1 MEKQESIDA
10 WFALVPEQAKATA
23 RRLLLEVDNLRREE
37 IIYPPQGDILNALA
51 YVAPED
57 VRAVI
62 LGQDPYHGPGQ
73 AMGLSFSVPKGEK
86 LPPSLR
92 NIYKEMASDLGCS
105 IPVSGDL
112 SAWAQQGVLLLN
124 TTLTVR
130 EHEANSHSKLGWQV
144 VTTAIVEACMR
155 LPQPVVFL
163 AWGRPAIKVIE
174 SAKSRAA
181 KDAFEGGACAGAADS
196 GADDHASSGTAPA
209 VADSSGSLAGRCPF
223 PQVHPQKHAPL
234 ATFGIARGWRSSRFL
249 GLASVLPRKRFAE
262 GMRGRAYRL
271 VACWLIVQ
279 VIPRA
284 MRSAGSLKWL
294 PGFDSNCVGTPLLR
308 NAATTSSVPVAT
320 LRRSRLGV
328 FASLLPSEKYA
339 QSIGQASG
347 VSVAKCAKSGYQSEP
362 EVLAMREKAD
372 ELSAVQV
379 AKSPASE

>member
-73 AMGLSFSVPKGEK
+73 AMGISFSVPNGEK

-181 KDAFEGGACAGAADS
+181 KGAFEGGACAGAADF

-209 VADSSGSLAGRCPF
+209 VADSSGSLAGGTLSRKF
-223 PQVHPQKHAPL
+223 ILKSTHPSPL
-234 ATFGIARGWRSSRFL
+234 SASRAAGDLPAFL
-249 GLASVLPRKRFAE
+249 GSRPFSRANNLLKECGVEPIDWSLA
-262 GMRGRAYRL
+262 G
-271 VACWLIVQ
+271 
-279 VIPRA
+279 
-284 MRSAGSLKWL
+284 
-294 PGFDSNCVGTPLLR
+294 
-308 NAATTSSVPVAT
+308 
-320 LRRSRLGV
+320 
-328 FASLLPSEKYA
+328 
-339 QSIGQASG
+339 
-347 VSVAKCAKSGYQSEP
+347 
-362 EVLAMREKAD
+362 
-372 ELSAVQV
+372 
-379 AKSPASE
+379 

>member
-23 RRLLLEVDNLRREE
+23 RRLLLEVDNLRKEE

-92 NIYKEMASDLGCS
+92 NIYKEMASDLGCG

-163 AWGRPAIKVIE
+163 AWGRPAIKLIE
-174 SAKSRAA
+174 SAKSRASKGA
-181 KDAFEGGACAGAADS
+181 LEGGACAGVADS

-209 VADSSGSLAGRCPF
+209 VADARGSLAGGALSCKF
-223 PQVHPQKHAPL
+223 ILKSTHPSPL
-234 ATFGIARGWRSSRFL
+234 SASRAAGDLPAFL
-249 GLASVLPRKRFAE
+249 GSRPFSRANDLLKECGVEPIDWSLA
-262 GMRGRAYRL
+262 G
-271 VACWLIVQ
+271 
-279 VIPRA
+279 
-284 MRSAGSLKWL
+284 
-294 PGFDSNCVGTPLLR
+294 
-308 NAATTSSVPVAT
+308 
-320 LRRSRLGV
+320 
-328 FASLLPSEKYA
+328 
-339 QSIGQASG
+339 
-347 VSVAKCAKSGYQSEP
+347 
-362 EVLAMREKAD
+362 
-372 ELSAVQV
+372 
-379 AKSPASE
+379 

>member
-1 MEKQESIDA
+1 MEKQESIDE

-62 LGQDPYHGPGQ
+62 LGQDPYHGPRQ

-92 NIYKEMASDLGCS
+92 NIYKEMASDLGCG

-112 SAWAQQGVLLLN
+112 SAWTQQGVLLLN

-181 KDAFEGGACAGAADS
+181 KGAFEGGACASAADS
-196 GADDHASSGTAPA
+196 GADDHASNGTAPA
-209 VADSSGSLAGRCPF
+209 VADSSGSLAGGALSCKF
-223 PQVHPQKHAPL
+223 ILKSTHPSPL
-234 ATFGIARGWRSSRFL
+234 SASRAAGDLPAFL
-249 GLASVLPRKRFAE
+249 GSRPFSRANDLLKECGVELIDWSLA
-262 GMRGRAYRL
+262 G
-271 VACWLIVQ
+271 
-279 VIPRA
+279 
-284 MRSAGSLKWL
+284 
-294 PGFDSNCVGTPLLR
+294 
-308 NAATTSSVPVAT
+308 
-320 LRRSRLGV
+320 
-328 FASLLPSEKYA
+328 
-339 QSIGQASG
+339 
-347 VSVAKCAKSGYQSEP
+347 
-362 EVLAMREKAD
+362 
-372 ELSAVQV
+372 
-379 AKSPASE
+379 

>member
-10 WFALVPEQAKATA
+10 WFALVPEQAKTTA

-37 IIYPPQGDILNALA
+37 VIYPPQGDILNALA

-92 NIYKEMASDLGCS
+92 NIYKEMVSDLGCNM
-105 IPVSGDL
+105 PVNGDL

-163 AWGRPAIKVIE
+163 AWGRPAIKLIE
-174 SAKSRAA
+174 SAKSRVSKGALE
-181 KDAFEGGACAGAADS
+181 DGACAGVAAS
-196 GADDHASSGTAPA
+196 GADVPASSGIAPA
-209 VADSSGSLAGRCPF
+209 VVDASSSPSGDALACKFILKSTHPSPLSASRAAGDLPAFLGSRPFSRANDLLKECGVEPIDWSLAG
-223 PQVHPQKHAPL
+223 
-234 ATFGIARGWRSSRFL
+234 
-249 GLASVLPRKRFAE
+249 
-262 GMRGRAYRL
+262 
-271 VACWLIVQ
+271 
-279 VIPRA
+279 
-284 MRSAGSLKWL
+284 
-294 PGFDSNCVGTPLLR
+294 
-308 NAATTSSVPVAT
+308 
-320 LRRSRLGV
+320 
-328 FASLLPSEKYA
+328 
-339 QSIGQASG
+339 
-347 VSVAKCAKSGYQSEP
+347 
-362 EVLAMREKAD
+362 
-372 ELSAVQV
+372 
-379 AKSPASE
+379 

>member
-23 RRLLLEVDNLRREE
+23 QRLLLEVDNLRREE
-37 IIYPPQGDILNALA
+37 VIYPPQGDILNALA

-92 NIYKEMASDLGCS
+92 NIYKEMASDLGCG

-155 LPQPVVFL
+155 LPQPVIFL
-163 AWGRPAIKVIE
+163 AWGRPAIKLIE
-174 SAKSRAA
+174 SAKTRVA
-181 KDAFEGGACAGAADS
+181 KDVLEGGACVGVAGS
-196 GADDHASSGTAPA
+196 GADDAASGGIARA
-209 VADSSGSLAGRCPF
+209 ADSSGSLAGSALSCKF
-223 PQVHPQKHAPL
+223 ILKSTHPSPL
-234 ATFGIARGWRSSRFL
+234 SASRAAGDLPAFL
-249 GLASVLPRKRFAE
+249 GSRPFSRANDLLKECGVEPIDWSLA
-262 GMRGRAYRL
+262 G
-271 VACWLIVQ
+271 
-279 VIPRA
+279 
-284 MRSAGSLKWL
+284 
-294 PGFDSNCVGTPLLR
+294 
-308 NAATTSSVPVAT
+308 
-320 LRRSRLGV
+320 
-328 FASLLPSEKYA
+328 
-339 QSIGQASG
+339 
-347 VSVAKCAKSGYQSEP
+347 
-362 EVLAMREKAD
+362 
-372 ELSAVQV
+372 
-379 AKSPASE
+379 

>member
-10 WFALVPEQAKATA
+10 WFALVPEQVKATA

-62 LGQDPYHGPGQ
+62 LGQDPYHGLGQ

-209 VADSSGSLAGRCPF
+209 VADSSGSLAGGALSRKF
-223 PQVHPQKHAPL
+223 ILKSTHPSPL
-234 ATFGIARGWRSSRFL
+234 SASRAAGDLPAFLSSRPFSRANDL
-249 GLASVLPRKRFAE
+249 LKECGVEPIDWSLA
-262 GMRGRAYRL
+262 G
-271 VACWLIVQ
+271 
-279 VIPRA
+279 
-284 MRSAGSLKWL
+284 
-294 PGFDSNCVGTPLLR
+294 
-308 NAATTSSVPVAT
+308 
-320 LRRSRLGV
+320 
-328 FASLLPSEKYA
+328 
-339 QSIGQASG
+339 
-347 VSVAKCAKSGYQSEP
+347 
-362 EVLAMREKAD
+362 
-372 ELSAVQV
+372 
-379 AKSPASE
+379 

>member
-105 IPVSGDL
+105 IPESGDL

-181 KDAFEGGACAGAADS
+181 KGAFEGGACAGAADS
-196 GADDHASSGTAPA
+196 GSDDHASSGTVPA
-209 VADSSGSLAGRCPF
+209 VADSSGSLAGGALSCKF
-223 PQVHPQKHAPL
+223 ILKSTHPSPL
-234 ATFGIARGWRSSRFL
+234 SASRAAGDLPAFL
-249 GLASVLPRKRFAE
+249 GSRPFSRANDLLKECGVELIDWSLA
-262 GMRGRAYRL
+262 G
-271 VACWLIVQ
+271 
-279 VIPRA
+279 
-284 MRSAGSLKWL
+284 
-294 PGFDSNCVGTPLLR
+294 
-308 NAATTSSVPVAT
+308 
-320 LRRSRLGV
+320 
-328 FASLLPSEKYA
+328 
-339 QSIGQASG
+339 
-347 VSVAKCAKSGYQSEP
+347 
-362 EVLAMREKAD
+362 
-372 ELSAVQV
+372 
-379 AKSPASE
+379 